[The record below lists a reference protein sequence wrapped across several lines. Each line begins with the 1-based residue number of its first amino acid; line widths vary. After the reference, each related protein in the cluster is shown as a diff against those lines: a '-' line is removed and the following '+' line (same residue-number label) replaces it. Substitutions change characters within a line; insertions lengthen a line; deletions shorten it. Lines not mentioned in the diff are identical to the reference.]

1 MHLIN
6 SCIMVPVQLV
16 HCNVA
21 GLDSSTPVSA
31 KSAKSGRLFLFEVQA
46 MAVGSFSEPVV
57 YLFQALS
64 KADMEMWASSFQKAK
79 TIIDGGGGDDSGI
92 SGPVGL
98 AGTTMPSPPPP
109 VRVPEPGDEDSDEDK
124 L

>member
-1 MHLIN
+1 M
-6 SCIMVPVQLV
+6 PV
-16 HCNVA
+16 
-21 GLDSSTPVSA
+21 G
-31 KSAKSGRLFLFEVQA
+31 G
-46 MAVGSFSEPVV
+46 FSEPVV

-64 KADMEMWASSFQKAK
+64 KADMEKWASSFQTAK
-79 TIIDGGGGDDSGI
+79 SIIDRGAGDDSTI

-109 VRVPEPGDEDSDEDK
+109 VRVPEPEDEDSDEDK